1 MKIQAQEV
9 KKGMQIKFGWNQ
21 WLNVESILTDYQKN
35 GKELRVFNGSS
46 KQEKPTRKAS
56 RKYPTIEPNKSD
68 SYVCKSTTIL
78 EVRL

>member
-1 MKIQAQEV
+1 MKLQAQDV

-46 KQEKPTRKAS
+46 KQEKPTRKAA
-56 RKYPTIEPNKSD
+56 RKYPTIDPNKSD
-68 SYVCKSTTIL
+68 SYVCKLTTIL
-78 EVRL
+78 DVR